1 MEIKSDKKLKL
12 YESSNGVWHII
23 VLNKKDNTILVSSD
37 SNFIENEVKENYN
50 ILMDMFKLEKSDD
63 FGVQLQTLKNFRVLV
78 PGKKDIIKKL
88 EITKDYFTVTRT
100 NGEETFSLSDFESR
114 SEYVEALDDII
125 SEIKDTYAP
134 ISYSNI
140 IDSGIIQDKTYKKG
154 LGEKISDA
162 SLKVKMGIS
171 NLKINYKKIVS
182 IGTAVALVGVGSY
195 GIYKLGQN
203 SQKSTPDSSIEDNY
217 QEDPNNSFIE
227 FEPNYEQPAPNPD
240 EVNSMEVINNA
251 GEITPVEAPADMDQ
265 FFYESED
272 SAINI
277 ANNLHDSVNERPSE
291 SVLTHYEELVT
302 DNPYEKAYVQYFSDL
317 FNDLTTSYQ
326 TSTDDK
332 TAKEQLDANII
343 DANKEVVRCVL
354 EDESVVCLVDGDY
367 YDIRFSEL
375 SPYSQE
381 LVLQAAQNI
390 YLLLL
395 DKTFEY
401 NGITY
406 DNDTLSSLLLETYE
420 NVEART
426 R

>member
-12 YESSNGVWHII
+12 YESSTGVWHII

-78 PGKKDIIKKL
+78 PGSKDIIKKL
-88 EITKDYFTVTRT
+88 EIAKDYFTVTKT
-100 NGEETFSLSDFESR
+100 NGEETFFLSDFESR

-140 IDSGIIQDKTYKKG
+140 INSGIIQDKTYKKG

-227 FEPNYEQPAPNPD
+227 FEPDYEQPVPNPD
-240 EVNSMEVINNA
+240 EVNSMEVINDA

-302 DNPYEKAYVQYFSDL
+302 DNPYEKAYVQYFS
-317 FNDLTTSYQ
+317 NISNELTQNYY
-326 TSTDDK
+326 DK
-332 TAKEQLDANII
+332 VAQEQLDANII
-343 DANKEVVRCVL
+343 DTNKEVVRCVL
-354 EDESVVCLVDGDY
+354 EDGSVVCPVDGDY
-367 YDIRFSEL
+367 YDISFSEL
-375 SPYSQE
+375 SPYSQK